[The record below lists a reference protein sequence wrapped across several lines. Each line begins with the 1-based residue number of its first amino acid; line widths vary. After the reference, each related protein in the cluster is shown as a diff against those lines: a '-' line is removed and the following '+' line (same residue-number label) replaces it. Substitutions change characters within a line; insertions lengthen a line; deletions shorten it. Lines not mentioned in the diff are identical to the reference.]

1 MPWRQR
7 VENMERN
14 WTPLLPMVIDAF
26 LAWRHPRAEAAPV
39 DIDPDYSFDIDV
51 IDIYGLIPST
61 TITRSSDESAAV
73 ALVRHGYLGNSL
85 VNPSLAI
92 SLKTLELLRCLKLVK
107 ASFSAEAFAKL
118 ICYQYYIPYRPLYW
132 KAIADA
138 FDVYLTICH
147 STSDRVMKALG
158 RDGPDWRPRNACPA
172 CTYKLEDEEPEMFT
186 RLICMDGNNSLKRMA
201 PPGKRSTGDTRL
213 FQSDY
218 ILPCEFV
225 DRYANEVKARQQ
237 QPRTDLLEHTEGEG
251 SEDDCEDGPDS
262 DGDPTDGATGV
273 PSPCAS
279 HWKAASA
286 DDKKRMWGVF
296 EETGIFACACRHGL
310 ILWVVDMVR
319 SGELPI
325 LYSEDLVRTPY
336 LYSELRT
343 STPNS
348 VQSEIEDNVRED
360 PVSSGRIVLTALTS
374 AKYPLAIV
382 AKALDV
388 LGERLMIGYDIG
400 CEFLKTVNSSS
411 LAPAARELELRFCVN
426 AFHSYSHSYNCQV
439 AFHPMTI
446 AGMGLEDLEV
456 MERIFSSSNQ
466 LAPIVRYASR
476 YRRSSL
482 IDVFF
487 RQWDDEKYANLG
499 IMLFNNL
506 VQALDIV
513 REQGPVLEQALQ
525 SLQLS
530 HKDLEGF
537 SVEERQYFLELR
549 DEQDSNLH
557 AVAYMEALQEFRSVS
572 EELSSASRR
581 FNAKAPETPQ
591 LQWADPRT
599 GATDYDADLS
609 STRKLETQ
617 RRYLRDR
624 LKQLT
629 KEVAN
634 MEAAMNIDVR
644 WQPEDVAYRETLQY
658 MATRKYQQALGKLQR
673 LVILRLFE
681 LHKMNLAQTGYHM
694 RTYIAKNL
702 QRRCKAIW
710 NAVNSYNAAAAA
722 LDPPRE
728 ALDWT
733 KVSHYTFL
741 EEFTLLQD
749 TGNKL
754 LEKRWAQ
761 PHVRE
766 TMRIARRIARAQEEI
781 RNVNREAR
789 RLHTHIRDEEALLT
803 RVLTDLKGRADPL
816 YGAVLEY
823 SRHRRSAN
831 ARNLAYLSRMY
842 ALDGFSGNPTPGV
855 RANTPSDGSAP
866 PSDTGD
872 PMHAGSA
879 LSALVTAE
887 NDELA
892 REDGDIAAV
901 VENDQVHE
909 EVTGILEF
917 LASLVLGGD
926 VAAIYDQLRPAN
938 MATGKYLP
946 VLPIVVCCWNL
957 NNAEAIFRLNGELFL
972 KADPNDMYTL
982 LQYVMW
988 DEGPLASVWLE
999 TPGPYYA
1006 IRFGVET
1013 GIWIGFTWDSISY
1026 NVSDKKYDP
1035 VWQKFD
1041 TLPDA
1046 ITFMLHKPKT
1056 NIPLQACGARN
1067 MPRDTDTAVLPS
1079 KQPERP
1085 AAIKREQSLRVDPQL
1100 LPARTTHPRS
1110 TSPSKKRVALVV
1122 PQPSTALSSPYQSS
1136 SAKNPSRTSTPVSVL
1151 RRSAPMYDVSDGEDS
1166 EGERLG
1172 GAAGSAS
1179 ASCNVDEHKEDSVLS
1194 KLPLTCLPGALSPS
1208 SASRVST
1215 VNVHRSASA
1224 FHGVNAREEKKEK
1237 LTNALMEA
1245 RAAMWEF
1252 AVNMHEEFPGHSAKY
1267 YYNAIMQRARLR
1279 ENPAR
1284 SRPGMRSQELKK
1296 HNEADKLAPALGE
1309 DERKR
1314 VSSEII
1320 KELAARWRNMNADER
1335 AAAVGDGVEKLTER
1349 RENHK
1354 EGVHNI
1360 AINAF
1365 NDLRVNLA
1373 SISKEL
1379 ENLNARTSAD
1389 VLLIVVRSD
1398 PDQYN
1403 APYIMYTNDRIPQF
1417 ITSMSPKKE
1426 TIKCFAMRLEAACIG
1441 GIDEQ
1446 ACVRGEIG
1454 RMSYVN
1460 FDDHIT
1466 LPHGIVIE
1474 GWPHGIKFAAPG
1486 KFNSIPELQALY
1498 AAWETGAARFRTLT
1512 NAEWRE
1518 WVAAYCKQNN
1528 PKTTTSDPENSND
1541 DYGDECSPL
1550 RSPEPRESVAP
1561 SPLLSSSTAVPP
1573 PSSAP
1578 LPSSAPPPSS
1588 APLPSP
1594 APSTPPDAIASMS
1607 NANTNSTASMP
1618 APAPSLPEATSTT
1631 GEVPQLA
1638 GRKRAR
1644 DTLQVQF
1651 LNAVSNADG
1660 TGIVIPKRPRKER
1673 SDKNMKKGPRKKRKG
1688 NENNTA
1694 TSHTPDET

>member
-1 MPWRQR
+1 MGPESLQALADMCGETLPPPLEQDAHDFLNADDSDDDQWEDIEDESTEEAITMAIRDIMAAYGVRYRCDTRSWRQR

-73 ALVRHGYLGNSL
+73 ALIRHGYLGNSL

-218 ILPCEFV
+218 ILPCEF
-225 DRYANEVKARQQ
+225 ARQQ
-237 QPRTDLLEHTEGEG
+237 QPRTDLSEHAEGEG

-310 ILWVVDMVR
+310 ILWV
-319 SGELPI
+319 L
-325 LYSEDLVRTPY
+325 
-336 LYSELRT
+336 
-343 STPNS
+343 
-348 VQSEIEDNVRED
+348 
-360 PVSSGRIVLTALTS
+360 

-446 AGMGLEDLEV
+446 TGMGLEDLEV

-482 IDVFF
+482 INVFF

-499 IMLFNNL
+499 MMLFNNL

-581 FNAKAPETPQ
+581 FNAKAPKTPQ

-629 KEVAN
+629 KEVAD

-702 QRRCKAIW
+702 QRRCKAIR

-722 LDPPRE
+722 LDPPHE

-789 RLHTHIRDEEALLT
+789 RLHTHIRDKEALLT

-917 LASLVLGGD
+917 LASL
-926 VAAIYDQLRPAN
+926 
-938 MATGKYLP
+938 
-946 VLPIVVCCWNL
+946 
-957 NNAEAIFRLNGELFL
+957 
-972 KADPNDMYTL
+972 
-982 LQYVMW
+982 
-988 DEGPLASVWLE
+988 
-999 TPGPYYA
+999 
-1006 IRFGVET
+1006 
-1013 GIWIGFTWDSISY
+1013 
-1026 NVSDKKYDP
+1026 
-1035 VWQKFD
+1035 
-1041 TLPDA
+1041 
-1046 ITFMLHKPKT
+1046 
-1056 NIPLQACGARN
+1056 
-1067 MPRDTDTAVLPS
+1067 
-1079 KQPERP
+1079 
-1085 AAIKREQSLRVDPQL
+1085 
-1100 LPARTTHPRS
+1100 
-1110 TSPSKKRVALVV
+1110 
-1122 PQPSTALSSPYQSS
+1122 
-1136 SAKNPSRTSTPVSVL
+1136 
-1151 RRSAPMYDVSDGEDS
+1151 
-1166 EGERLG
+1166 
-1172 GAAGSAS
+1172 
-1179 ASCNVDEHKEDSVLS
+1179 
-1194 KLPLTCLPGALSPS
+1194 
-1208 SASRVST
+1208 
-1215 VNVHRSASA
+1215 
-1224 FHGVNAREEKKEK
+1224 
-1237 LTNALMEA
+1237 
-1245 RAAMWEF
+1245 
-1252 AVNMHEEFPGHSAKY
+1252 
-1267 YYNAIMQRARLR
+1267 
-1279 ENPAR
+1279 
-1284 SRPGMRSQELKK
+1284 
-1296 HNEADKLAPALGE
+1296 
-1309 DERKR
+1309 
-1314 VSSEII
+1314 
-1320 KELAARWRNMNADER
+1320 
-1335 AAAVGDGVEKLTER
+1335 
-1349 RENHK
+1349 
-1354 EGVHNI
+1354 
-1360 AINAF
+1360 
-1365 NDLRVNLA
+1365 
-1373 SISKEL
+1373 
-1379 ENLNARTSAD
+1379 
-1389 VLLIVVRSD
+1389 
-1398 PDQYN
+1398 
-1403 APYIMYTNDRIPQF
+1403 
-1417 ITSMSPKKE
+1417 
-1426 TIKCFAMRLEAACIG
+1426 
-1441 GIDEQ
+1441 
-1446 ACVRGEIG
+1446 
-1454 RMSYVN
+1454 
-1460 FDDHIT
+1460 
-1466 LPHGIVIE
+1466 
-1474 GWPHGIKFAAPG
+1474 
-1486 KFNSIPELQALY
+1486 
-1498 AAWETGAARFRTLT
+1498 
-1512 NAEWRE
+1512 
-1518 WVAAYCKQNN
+1518 
-1528 PKTTTSDPENSND
+1528 
-1541 DYGDECSPL
+1541 
-1550 RSPEPRESVAP
+1550 
-1561 SPLLSSSTAVPP
+1561 
-1573 PSSAP
+1573 
-1578 LPSSAPPPSS
+1578 
-1588 APLPSP
+1588 
-1594 APSTPPDAIASMS
+1594 
-1607 NANTNSTASMP
+1607 
-1618 APAPSLPEATSTT
+1618 
-1631 GEVPQLA
+1631 
-1638 GRKRAR
+1638 
-1644 DTLQVQF
+1644 
-1651 LNAVSNADG
+1651 G
-1660 TGIVIPKRPRKER
+1660 T
-1673 SDKNMKKGPRKKRKG
+1673 
-1688 NENNTA
+1688 
-1694 TSHTPDET
+1694 